1 MIEKKHIKIPR
12 ITVQSL
18 FNYLSSLYNRDG
30 FDIDFSLLIIKN
42 IKEIEHHVN
51 YINDG
56 ILKPDSDETYLKY
69 KEELNNLH
77 LRYADRD
84 DQGNII
90 YGDSENEPL
99 ITEMVVEWNNEVNL
113 LNDKY
118 KDILVKYENY
128 ENNNEKFLEEK
139 IVIEISVT
147 DDLYS
152 LPKEVAPFYINSLYL
167 ND

>member
-1 MIEKKHIKIPR
+1 MIVKKHIKIPR

-69 KEELNNLH
+69 KEEYFEQLN
-77 LRYADRD
+77 R
-84 DQGNII
+84 II
-90 YGDSENEPL
+90 DL
-99 ITEMVVEWNNEVNL
+99 
-113 LNDKY
+113 
-118 KDILVKYENY
+118 
-128 ENNNEKFLEEK
+128 LEE
-139 IVIEISVT
+139 
-147 DDLYS
+147 DDDVQDVYTNLD
-152 LPKEVAPFYINSLYL
+152 E
-167 ND
+167 